1 MDYNKLL
8 DFAVD
13 IGYELS
19 MCGAETYRVEESIVR
34 ILASYGAEAEVY
46 AIPNTITVSI
56 TRPDGKPLTR
66 MRRVGYHG
74 NNLDGVGVFMNL
86 SRQICTTKPDADTA
100 YALLAEAKASIRSF
114 SHPMIIL
121 GYFLGAAGFSLFF
134 GGNLLD
140 GFVGGLAG
148 VAAALCQ
155 IFTDK
160 YKANKFF
167 ATILASFFLAMVP
180 YTAGMFGLCPNSD
193 AATAGAVM
201 TLIPG
206 LLFTYAMRD
215 IIFGD
220 TNSGVNRIV
229 QVLLIALGIACG
241 TCGAWSLVA
250 NLWHA
255 PVSAA
260 VIDHAFWQE
269 CIFGCVIGCL
279 GFSILFNIHRI
290 GFLFG
295 WIGAIIG
302 WGSYCLAERLGSDS
316 ATAMLLSSAV
326 AAVYAEIMA
335 RIRKFPAIGYLVL
348 SIIPLIPG
356 SALYYTMTYM
366 VRGDM
371 LDFGTKGID
380 TLLQFGMMAVGI
392 LLVSTS
398 VRMWN
403 VWKFEHRKK

>member
-19 MCGAETYRVEESIVR
+19 MCGAETYRVEESIEH
-34 ILASYGAEAEVY
+34 LLDAYGVEAEVY
-46 AIPNTITVSI
+46 AIPNSITVSI
-56 TRPDGKPLTR
+56 TRPDGKPITR
-66 MRRVGYHG
+66 MRRVGFHG
-74 NNLDGVGVFMNL
+74 NDLDGVQVFSNL
-86 SRQICTTKPDADTA
+86 CRNICTTKPDADTA
-100 YALLAEAKASIRSF
+100 YALFAQAKASMRSY
-114 SHPMIIL
+114 SKL
-121 GYFLGAAGFSLFF
+121 LTVVGYFLGSAAFSYFF
-134 GGNLLD
+134 GGNILD
-140 GFVGGLAG
+140 ALIGGLAG
-148 VAAALCQ
+148 VMAALWQ
-155 IFTDK
+155 LFAEK

-167 ATILASFFLAMVP
+167 GTILSSFFLALVP
-180 YTAGMFGLCPNSD
+180 YAANILGICSNCD

-241 TCGAWSLVA
+241 TCGAWSLISG
-250 NLWHA
+250 LWHA

-260 VIDHAFWQE
+260 VIDHSFPAE
-269 CIFGCVIGCL
+269 CIAGCFVGVF
-279 GFSILFNIHRI
+279 GFSILFNIHRMGI
-290 GFLFG
+290 LFG
-295 WIGAIIG
+295 CIGGILG
-302 WGSYCLAERLGSDS
+302 WGAYCLAEYLGCS
-316 ATAMLLSSAV
+316 ADICMLLSSAA

-335 RIRKFPAIGYLVL
+335 RIRKCPAIGYLVL

-371 LDFGTKGID
+371 LDFGTKGMD
-380 TLLQFGMMAVGI
+380 TLVQFGMMAVGI
-392 LLVSTS
+392 LLVSTT
-398 VRMWN
+398 VRVVN
-403 VWKFEHRKK
+403 VWKAGHRKK